1 MTRVSVVR
9 STPKLLPGGDIPR
22 CFKQLVVRPIVLSLH
37 SYRSR
42 KIIVGLSHG
51 TRMTTLSSYGD
62 CQTIPSRGSYCGMV
76 LRDRVIKHLSLQTV
90 ACWQQPLYLTISVMW
105 WRSRSIPWRPYAM
118 QPLPAPTRRRIP
130 FILPSASL
138 HCLSV
143 ATVQ

>member
-9 STPKLLPGGDIPR
+9 LTPKPLPGVDIPR
-22 CFKQLVVRPIVLSLH
+22 RSKQLAVRPIVLSLH
-37 SYRSR
+37 SSRSR

-62 CQTIPSRGSYCGMV
+62 CPTIPSRGSYCGMV
-76 LRDRVIKHLSLQTV
+76 LRDRVIKHLSLQTA
-90 ACWQQPLYLTISVMW
+90 ACWQRPSYLMISDMW

-118 QPLPAPTRRRIP
+118 QPLPPPTRRRIP
-130 FILPSASL
+130 FILPSAFL

-143 ATVQ
+143 TTVQ